1 MLSVRKNNLNQKA
14 LKLFKKQRDMQQKC
28 MAILDSF
35 EILKKILKD
44 RAVCMEDI
52 IIIFDQVLE
61 KPFTIKIVK
70 NERKI
75 QFFSGDEEIAILS
88 PKTVVVE
95 DEYKEV
101 VEEWLNALTSLG
113 FKRYIPKF

>member
-1 MLSVRKNNLNQKA
+1 MEILN
-14 LKLFKKQRDMQQKC
+14 
-28 MAILDSF
+28 SF

-44 RAVCMEDI
+44 RAVCMEES

-61 KPFTIKIVK
+61 RPFTIKIEK
-70 NERKI
+70 NDRKI
-75 QFFSGDEEIAILS
+75 QFFSDDKEVAILS
-88 PKTVVVE
+88 PKTVIID